1 MRVYLNDYKKS
12 CFFFSSQNI
21 RMSGNSINFDN
32 NKIKTSDF
40 YNKNKKIFNR
50 DDTNVNKILVSKR
63 ETQGKYNSFKYFI
76 GYNDND
82 VIRPLCY

>member
-1 MRVYLNDYKKS
+1 
-12 CFFFSSQNI
+12 
-21 RMSGNSINFDN
+21 MSGSSINFDN

-63 ETQGKYNSFKYFI
+63 ET
-76 GYNDND
+76 
-82 VIRPLCY
+82 

>member
-1 MRVYLNDYKKS
+1 MRVYLNDYKNS
-12 CFFFSSQNI
+12 LFFFSQNI
-21 RMSGNSINFDN
+21 IISGNSINFDN

-63 ETQGKYNSFKYFI
+63 ET
-76 GYNDND
+76 
-82 VIRPLCY
+82 

>member
-1 MRVYLNDYKKS
+1 MIIKNVVV
-12 CFFFSSQNI
+12 FFFTEYK
-21 RMSGNSINFDN
+21 MSGSSINFDN

-63 ETQGKYNSFKYFI
+63 ET
-76 GYNDND
+76 
-82 VIRPLCY
+82 